1 MSNRKRVLVLIL
13 IMALSSLMV
22 ASITIFSLYKTA
34 VSEQRERLVETAQ
47 SQARLIEAVARFDAA
62 RGRSD
67 GPQNAR
73 AATLSQLIDA
83 HQNYE
88 QSGRTM
94 EFTLAERR
102 GDSIIFLLRHRHGNL
117 KQPKPVNF
125 SAKLA
130 EPMRRAL
137 AGLSGT
143 LVGIDYRGEL
153 VLAAHEPVSELNL
166 GIVSKID
173 LSEIRAPFVKAAA
186 IAGFLS
192 ILVLLG
198 GTALFLKISNPMIKL
213 LEEHNIEL
221 AVANK
226 KLKQEIV
233 ERSRVE
239 EALRKSEMKYRD
251 IYFNIQDV
259 YYETSPDGII
269 LEISPAIENFSQYKH
284 EELIGKSLYDIYADP
299 AKTSKVIKTLLAKEK
314 VSDYEINLRDKD
326 NSQRPCSIVMI
337 AIKDEQGIPLKFT
350 GSMRDILNRKQAEK
364 ERKELEEKVARL
376 QKMEALGL
384 LAGGVAHD
392 LNNVLS
398 GIVGYPDLLLMELP
412 EDSPLRPSIF
422 NIQQSGQKAAD
433 IVQDLLTLARR
444 GVITSDVLNLNDIVA
459 DYLASPEHDRLKAF
473 YSGVQIETDL
483 DHELLNIKGSP
494 THLRKTVMNL
504 VSNAAEA
511 QVAGGK
517 IKLLTKN
524 QYIDQPIKGY
534 DNIQEGDYVVLVVSD
549 SGIGMPAE
557 DLNRIFEPFYTKK
570 VMGRSGTG
578 LGMAVVWGTV
588 QDHRGYIDIES
599 KEGQGTSFYL
609 YFPVTRDSVI
619 EKKSVVPIEAY
630 MGTGQT
636 VLIVDDIPDQRELAS
651 NMLTK
656 LGYSAKVASSGEEAI
671 DYLKDNSTALV
682 ILDMIMDPGIDGLDT
697 YRKILKS
704 HPKQKAIIA
713 SGFSETKRAKEAQK
727 LGAGQY
733 VKKPYT
739 LEKIGL
745 AVKYEL
751 GSGLDGKIN

>member
-1 MSNRKRVLVLIL
+1 
-13 IMALSSLMV
+13 MALSTLFV
-22 ASITIFSLYKTA
+22 AGITIFSLYQA
-34 VSEQRERLVETAQ
+34 AIGEQRERLVETAQ

-62 RGRSD
+62 SGKPD
-67 GPQNAR
+67 GTESAK
-73 AATLSQLIDA
+73 AATLSQIIEA

-102 GDSIIFLLRHRHGNL
+102 GNSIIFLLRHRYGDL
-117 KQPKPVNF
+117 KQPKPIDFDSN
-125 SAKLA
+125 LA
-130 EPMRRAL
+130 EPMRQAL
-137 AGLSGT
+137 SGRSGT

-173 LSEIRAPFVKAAA
+173 LSEIRAPYVKAAA
-186 IAGFLS
+186 IAGFFS
-192 ILVLLG
+192 IIVVLG
-198 GTALFLKISNPMIKL
+198 GAALFLKISNPMIKI

-226 KLKQEIV
+226 KLIQEIV
-233 ERSRVE
+233 ERTRVE
-239 EALRKSEMKYRD
+239 EALRKSEMKYRN

-259 YYETSPDGII
+259 YYETSPDGNI
-269 LEISPAIENFSQYKH
+269 LEISPSIENFTQYKH

-299 AKTSKVIKTLLAKEK
+299 EETHRVINEVLVNGK

-337 AIKDEQGIPLKFT
+337 TIKNEQGIPLKFT
-350 GSMRDILNRKQAEK
+350 GSMRDIFKRKQAEK
-364 ERKELEEKVARL
+364 ETKDLEEKIARL

-398 GIVGYPDLLLMELP
+398 GIVGYPDLLLMELA
-412 EDSPLRPSIF
+412 EDSPLRNPIL
-422 NIQQSGQKAAD
+422 NMQRSGQKAAD

-444 GVITSDVLNLNDIVA
+444 GVVTSDVLNLNDLVK
-459 DYLASPEHDRLKAF
+459 DYLASPEHERLKAF
-473 YSGVQIETDL
+473 YSGVQIETNL
-483 DHELLNIKGSP
+483 DRELLNIKGSP
-494 THLRKTVMNL
+494 IHLKKTVMNL

-517 IKLLTKN
+517 ITLLTRN
-524 QYIDQPIKGY
+524 QYIDRPIKGY
-534 DNIQEGDYVVLVVSD
+534 DNIQEGDYVVLAVSD
-549 SGIGMPAE
+549 SGIGIPTE
-557 DLNRIFEPFYTKK
+557 ELNRIFEPFYTKK

-599 KEGQGTSFYL
+599 IEGDGTTFYL
-609 YFPVTRDSVI
+609 YFPVTRDRIVEEESVI
-619 EKKSVVPIEAY
+619 PVEAF

-636 VLIVDDIPDQRELAS
+636 ILIVDDVQDQRELTS
-651 NMLTK
+651 SMLTR
-656 LGYSAKVASSGEEAI
+656 LGYSAKAVSSGEGAI
-671 DYLKDNSTALV
+671 NYLKSNSTALV
-682 ILDMIMDPGIDGLDT
+682 LLDMIMDPGMDGLDT
-697 YRKILKS
+697 YRQILKLR
-704 HPKQKAIIA
+704 PKQKVIIA
-713 SGFSETKRAKEAQK
+713 SGFSETKRVKEAQK

-745 AVKYEL
+745 AVKHEL
-751 GSGLDGKIN
+751 GSGEDEPEKLEAN